1 MHCYRERL
9 SKSAWVLDLGFMV
22 LNGYGILSQSDLLGL
37 FRTKYGRLIICS
49 EGEPI
54 R

>member
-9 SKSAWVLDLGFMV
+9 SKSAQVLDLGFMV

-37 FRTKYGRLIICS
+37 FRTKYVKLIICS